1 MSSEDREPP
10 EYGSMQRKT
19 RENYQDSMPDNNKP
33 LRTVEDVPE
42 EEIKLSP
49 RQNVVEHSTP

>member
-1 MSSEDREPP
+1 MSSEDRELP
-10 EYGSMQRKT
+10 ELGLMQRKT
-19 RENYQDSMPDNNKP
+19 RENYQESLPDNSKP

-49 RQNVVEHSTP
+49 RQNVIEHSTP

>member
-10 EYGSMQRKT
+10 ELAPMQRNT
-19 RENYQDSMPDNNKP
+19 RENYQDSLPDNSKP
-33 LRTVEDVPE
+33 LTTVEDVPE

-49 RQNVVEHSTP
+49 RPNVIEHSTP